1 MYMMAKHIH
10 LTAIAVSVLLFVLRF
25 IWSQFNPDILQKKW
39 LKITPHIV
47 DTILLASAIWLC
59 FIINQYPFVQGWLT
73 FKVVGLVA
81 YILMGL
87 FALKW
92 GRNAPLR
99 WIGFVGA
106 ITWLGLIAKVAV
118 TKQPL
123 FF

>member
-10 LTAIAVSVLLFVLRF
+10 LTAVALSVFLFVLRF
-25 IWSQFNPDILQKKW
+25 IWSQFSPAVLEKKW
-39 LKITPHIV
+39 LKITPHVV
-47 DTILLASAIWLC
+47 DTILLISALSLC
-59 FIINQYPFVQGWLT
+59 VMLNQYPFVQGWLT
-73 FKVVGLVA
+73 FKVVGLVV

-92 GRNAPLR
+92 ARNAPLK
-99 WIGFVGA
+99 WIGFIGA
-106 ITWLGLIAKVAV
+106 LTWLALIAKVAV

>member
-1 MYMMAKHIH
+1 MYMMFKHIH
-10 LTAIAVSVLLFVLRF
+10 LTAIALSVFLFVLRF
-25 IWSQFNPDILQKKW
+25 IWSQFSPSVLEKKW

-47 DTILLASAIWLC
+47 DTILLLSALC
-59 FIINQYPFVQGWLT
+59 LCVILNQYPFVQGWLT

-81 YILMGL
+81 YILLGL

-92 GRNAPLR
+92 ARNAPLK
-99 WIGFVGA
+99 WIGFIGA
-106 ITWLGLIAKVAV
+106 LTWLGLIAKVAV

>member
-1 MYMMAKHIH
+1 MYMMFKHIH
-10 LTAIAVSVLLFVLRF
+10 LTAIALSVFLFVLRF
-25 IWSQFNPDILQKKW
+25 IWSQFSPSVLEKKW

-47 DTILLASAIWLC
+47 DTILLLSALGLC
-59 FIINQYPFVQGWLT
+59 VILNQYPFVQGWLT

-81 YILMGL
+81 YILLGL

-92 GRNAPLR
+92 ARNAPLK
-99 WIGFVGA
+99 WIGFIGA
-106 ITWLGLIAKVAV
+106 LTWLGLIAKVAV